1 MSSAVFERGRICMQL
16 RGRRAGQKVM
26 VIDVES
32 PSLVVIEGV
41 NVKRRK
47 CNVKHLFATPK
58 KADITKNPSKEEIVN
73 ALS

>member
-1 MSSAVFERGRICMQL
+1 
-16 RGRRAGQKVM
+16 QKVM

-32 PSLVVIEGV
+32 PSMVVIEGV

-47 CNVKHLFATPK
+47 CNVEHLFATPK
-58 KADITKNPSKEEIVN
+58 KVEVAKNPSREEVVK

>member
-32 PSLVVIEGV
+32 PSMVVIEGV

-47 CNVKHLFATPK
+47 CNVEHLFATPK
-58 KADITKNPSKEEIVN
+58 KVEVAKNPSREEVVK